1 MTIVTLKKCVSQT
14 YKTATHRW
22 YSTEPLGNLN
32 LTVMPLKACS
42 ESVIFCQASAMRVAQ
57 LQPYMKPVKSV
68 LFLFIAEKP
77 WTPNSRFV
85 FPSSPSWYPN

>member
-14 YKTATHRW
+14 YETATHRW

-57 LQPYMKPVKSV
+57 LQPYMKPVK
-68 LFLFIAEKP
+68 
-77 WTPNSRFV
+77 
-85 FPSSPSWYPN
+85 